1 MEWPENVVRGELANL
16 NDLWLGNNRDG
27 FFNASQQL
35 RLMEVG
41 TVPMDHH
48 LGELVRDTAT
58 PHPRVESS
66 PLAEVRHEAVPR
78 QGGEM
83 TVASPK
89 KPTKGKSSLASLSKT
104 ALRKKLL
111 ETVTISDSMWRAYR
125 EEHGLPERESGESR
139 ETFIRRVLA

>member
-1 MEWPENVVRGELANL
+1 
-16 NDLWLGNNRDG
+16 
-27 FFNASQQL
+27 
-35 RLMEVG
+35 
-41 TVPMDHH
+41 
-48 LGELVRDTAT
+48 
-58 PHPRVESS
+58 
-66 PLAEVRHEAVPR
+66 
-78 QGGEM
+78 M